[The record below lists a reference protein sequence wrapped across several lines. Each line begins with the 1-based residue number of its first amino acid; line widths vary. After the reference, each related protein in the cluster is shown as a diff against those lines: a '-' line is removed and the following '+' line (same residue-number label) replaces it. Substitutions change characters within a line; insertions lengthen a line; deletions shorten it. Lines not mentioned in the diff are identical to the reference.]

1 MVMNSVRHA
10 PQGEAV
16 QKQAKK
22 MQDPGVKSFGNPQG
36 KEFTLGD
43 KELTMTA
50 QEGLLY
56 ISMNQDAGVS
66 FNSASQVRIQ
76 ASGGLSLH
84 GAAVT
89 LTASEGLSIKT
100 IVDHMGLQEE
110 ISASSEEIK
119 LDATTRRS
127 FPHLWS
133 AFEEK
138 VQSIGVDGIIKERI
152 QANMDAEVK
161 VTKEFWSENMSAFWA
176 ATVDTAD
183 IVFSTLSF
191 GYSENVYE
199 WASGKEVGS
208 LTERNLMV
216 QGLQKT
222 AEDAFT
228 YAEKVITGEKSKL
241 EVAGDALDAGWGIL
255 KEAVEPFIEEAQYLI
270 EDAKGGK
277 WTRSIEESYEKGRNS
292 AKKDLVILELV
303 GSRGLFGAYRKAVKK
318 VRDQGGN
325 DSKASHTSD
334 VSDHE
339 QGQQKDGNGA
349 ALPLQGANDHHRN
362 STGQKDG
369 KLKTKAEIPLDEIQ
383 NLQDVIDLLILK
395 MNRKLD
401 GRIVIGQTSADGIG
415 GVGGYHVFF
424 EADQRGRGGS
434 KDKGGETRRTERTG
448 NDAYGGY
455 FKRKQQRTE
464 EYNSKIADKQKIVG
478 DDTNGY
484 RLVEP
489 TKWME
494 QMGMTQIKEKLKRK
508 SWSDN
513 NGFNWQWDSQ
523 HGKLEKWN
531 KRRTEHLGEFDPVT
545 GKQTKDG
552 EPKRRWDG

>member
-1 MVMNSVRHA
+1 M
-10 PQGEAV
+10 P
-16 QKQAKK
+16 
-22 MQDPGVKSFGNPQG
+22 
-36 KEFTLGD
+36 
-43 KELTMTA
+43 EL
-50 QEGLLY
+50 ELY
-56 ISMNQDAGVS
+56 FPVAEVDDGMIMKLR
-66 FNSASQVRIQ
+66 ASQAQIQ
-76 ASGGLSLH
+76 ASGGLSLR

-100 IVDHMGLQEE
+100 IVDHMELQEE

-161 VTKEFWSENMSAFWA
+161 VTKEFWAENMSAFWA

-183 IVFSTLSF
+183 IVFSTLTL

-216 QGLQKT
+216 QGLKQTK
-222 AEDAFT
+222 EDVLA
-228 YAEKVITGEKSKL
+228 YAGKVMTGEKSKL

-255 KEAVEPFIEEAQYLI
+255 KEAVEPFVKEAQYLI
-270 EDAKGGK
+270 EDTNGGR

-292 AKKDLVILELV
+292 ARKDLFLIELV
-303 GSRGLFGAYRKAVKK
+303 GSRGLFGAYRKTSKK

-334 VSDHE
+334 GSDHE

-349 ALPLQGANDHHRN
+349 VLTLQGAKDHQRN
-362 STGQKDG
+362 GTGQKDG
-369 KLKTKAEIPLDEIQ
+369 KLTTKAEIPLNEIQ
-383 NLQDVIDLLILK
+383 NVQDVIDLLILK

-401 GRIVIGQTSADGIG
+401 GRIVIRQTNADGIG

-424 EADQRGRGGS
+424 EANHKGS
-434 KDKGGETRRTERTG
+434 GGETKRTERTG
-448 NDAYGGY
+448 EGNKPNLYDKAGNYTGGRTQKELDDLARDPASNGKIEPKNIREREVGLAVEERGQLGKPVRDPQAENGAEFIDTSSGLKGDVKSFESY
-455 FKRKQQRTE
+455 PSGDNGVPITNPKKGAFTIKQGM
-464 EYNSKIADKQKIVG
+464 KKLQK
-478 DDTNGY
+478 
-484 RLVEP
+484 
-489 TKWME
+489 
-494 QMGMTQIKEKLKRK
+494 
-508 SWSDN
+508 
-513 NGFNWQWDSQ
+513 
-523 HGKLEKWN
+523 
-531 KRRTEHLGEFDPVT
+531 EFDNGNNVIIDTRKMEPEHVEQLKKAIDEEGVT
-545 GKQTKDG
+545 DKIIWY
-552 EPKRRWDG
+552 P